1 VLRIARTVLWPLVS
15 VRLLAAGTAAISA
28 VSPPTDGQAAASAA
42 SSAVI
47 ASFEAN
53 AEHPHIAL
61 EGAKIGD
68 QLTPHAGADSIE
80 TVVLDRGYLVG
91 EN

>member
-1 VLRIARTVLWPLVS
+1 M
-15 VRLLAAGTAAISA
+15 RLLAAGTAAISA
-28 VSPPTDGQAAASAA
+28 VSPPTDGQAAASAE

-68 QLTPHAGADSIE
+68 QLTPHARTHRIE
-80 TVVLDRGYLVG
+80 SLVLNRGTW
-91 EN
+91 